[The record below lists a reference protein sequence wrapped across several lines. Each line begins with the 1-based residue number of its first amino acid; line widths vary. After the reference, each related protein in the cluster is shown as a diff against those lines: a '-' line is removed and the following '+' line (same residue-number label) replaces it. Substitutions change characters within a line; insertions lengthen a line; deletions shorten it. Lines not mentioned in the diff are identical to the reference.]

1 LVNVY
6 FVAEEGIHQH
16 QGEAQV
22 ANTMT
27 WGYMTQFPMLW
38 TL

>member
-1 LVNVY
+1 MSLICETLVNVY

-27 WGYMTQFPMLW
+27 
-38 TL
+38 